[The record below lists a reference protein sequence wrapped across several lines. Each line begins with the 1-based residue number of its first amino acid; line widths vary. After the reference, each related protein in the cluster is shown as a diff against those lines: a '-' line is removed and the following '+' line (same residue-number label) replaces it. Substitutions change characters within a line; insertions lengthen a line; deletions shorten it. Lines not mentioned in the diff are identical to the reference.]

1 MNTLNSEKL
10 TATVL
15 TLGCKVSQY
24 ESRAIEQ
31 GLLESGFTVV
41 HDARHADCIVVNTC
55 TVTAESDRKC
65 RQLLHRLRRE
75 NPNSF
80 LAATGCYTQV
90 ATNEVQA
97 LGICDYLCG
106 SRNKLSVVQAAE
118 LFFRREK
125 NTPQVAVC
133 APDALPFEPMCVNGS
148 ERTRAYVKIEDGCE
162 NHCSYCAIPLARGG
176 VVSKPKEQVLAE
188 VRGLAA
194 RGYREVVLTGIEAGS
209 WGKDLGAERLVD
221 LCEAVNEI
229 PGIARIRLGSL
240 DPSYMRSAV
249 IERMAK
255 LSHLAPHFHLSVQSG
270 CDTVLHRMRRRYR
283 AEDVLRTLS
292 LMREKIP
299 NVQFTTDLLVGFP
312 GETEEEFAKTLKFI
326 DCAGFL
332 YIHIFPYSRR
342 RGTEADCL
350 PGQLTKLQKARRVH
364 IASQHMQAAR
374 MALLCD
380 RLGKTDTVLFETF
393 ENGFAQGHTASFLEV
408 RVKSDTDLHN
418 TFAEVLLREVLPD
431 GALLAE
437 LCGTERMKGSN
448 V

>member
-1 MNTLNSEKL
+1 MNTLNSTKH
-10 TATVL
+10 TATVF

-31 GLLESGFTVV
+31 KLQESGFTVV

-55 TVTAESDRKC
+55 TVTTESDRKC

-75 NPNSF
+75 NQDSF
-80 LAATGCYTQV
+80 LAATGCYTQISPSD
-90 ATNEVQA
+90 VQG
-97 LGICDYLCG
+97 LGICDYICG
-106 SRNKLSVVQAAE
+106 SRNKLSVVRAAE
-118 LFFRREK
+118 LFFREK
-125 NTPQVAVC
+125 EAVPQIAVY

-162 NHCSYCAIPLARGG
+162 NRCSYCAIPLARGG

-240 DPSYMRSAV
+240 DPSYMRPAV

-283 AEDVLRTLS
+283 AEDVLSTLA

-312 GETEEEFAKTLKFI
+312 GETEEEFAETLKFI
-326 DCAGFL
+326 DSAGFL

-342 RGTEADCL
+342 RGTEADRL
-350 PGQLTKLQKARRVH
+350 PGQLTKQKKAERVH
-364 IASQHMQAAR
+364 IASQHMQSTHAAVLR
-374 MALLCD
+374 TQ
-380 RLGKTDTVLFETF
+380 LGKNDTVLFETF

-408 RVKSDTDLHN
+408 RVKSDADLHN
-418 TFAEVLLREVLPD
+418 TFGKVLLRAVLPD
-431 GALLAE
+431 GVLLAD
-437 LCGTERMKGSN
+437 LLVTECAKGSN